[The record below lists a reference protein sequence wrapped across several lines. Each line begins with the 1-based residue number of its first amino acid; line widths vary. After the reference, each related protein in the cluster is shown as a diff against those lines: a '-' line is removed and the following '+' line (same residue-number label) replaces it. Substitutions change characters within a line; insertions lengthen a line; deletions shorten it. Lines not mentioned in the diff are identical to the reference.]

1 MRESISEH
9 EIAISEGERLRIRQV
24 RSSDAEAVAQM
35 LAASSPEDIRFRC
48 FGAVKDFPHVMA
60 ERLVKIDVARETTL
74 IAESSQQPGTLMG
87 IVHIINER
95 DEPGVAEFDIMVRS
109 DHKGHGLGYRLMQE
123 ILDEARRKG
132 LRAVEGF
139 ILRDNEAMLLMAREL
154 GFTRIAVED
163 DMVRMRADI
172 RT

>member
-1 MRESISEH
+1 
-9 EIAISEGERLRIRQV
+9 
-24 RSSDAEAVAQM
+24 
-35 LAASSPEDIRFRC
+35 
-48 FGAVKDFPHVMA
+48 
-60 ERLVKIDVARETTL
+60 
-74 IAESSQQPGTLMG
+74 
-87 IVHIINER
+87 
-95 DEPGVAEFDIMVRS
+95 MVRT